1 MKKPDKTHEID
12 NISSSKTEVAAEG
25 VADEVIEGGQLRDSA
40 RTLKNIL
47 EVASREF
54 ESKGFNGARI
64 DAIAEATR
72 TSKRMI
78 YYHFDG
84 KEGLYIAVL
93 EAAYRRIREI
103 ELAMHLEDEDPVKAL
118 RDLTGFTH
126 DYHIQNPGFVRLVM
140 VENIHNGA
148 YLARSKVI
156 QSVNNS
162 AIETISAIYER
173 GVAAG
178 VFRPGI
184 SAIDLHFLISSQ
196 SFYNVSNRKTFALIF
211 KQDVES
217 AEAIAA
223 RRASIIENVML
234 RVMK

>member
-1 MKKPDKTHEID
+1 MSTPDTIKT
-12 NISSSKTEVAAEG
+12 ISSTFEKTTENPSKVMSESTHV
-25 VADEVIEGGQLRDSA
+25 RDSA
-40 RTLKNIL
+40 KTLENIL
-47 EVASREF
+47 DVASQEF
-54 ESKGFNGARI
+54 ERKGFNGARI

-93 EAAYRRIREI
+93 EAAYRRIRDI
-103 ELAMHLEDEDPVKAL
+103 ELAMHLEEQDPVKAL

-126 DYHIQNPGFVRLVM
+126 DYHVQNPGFVRLVM

-156 QSVNNS
+156 QTVNNS
-162 AIETISAIYER
+162 AIETITSIYER
-173 GVAAG
+173 GVESG

-184 SAIDLHFLISSQ
+184 RPIDLHFLISAQ

-211 KQDVES
+211 QQDVES
-217 AEAIAA
+217 ADAMAA
-223 RRASIIENVML
+223 RRTSIIESVML
-234 RVMK
+234 MVLK

>member
-1 MKKPDKTHEID
+1 MHKMIEE
-12 NISSSKTEVAAEG
+12 NITTAPEG
-25 VADEVIEGGQLRDSA
+25 VAGTPQVRDSA
-40 RTLKNIL
+40 KTLQNIL

-78 YYHFDG
+78 YYHFEG

-93 EAAYRRIREI
+93 EAAYRRIRDI
-103 ELAMHLEDEDPVKAL
+103 ELSMHLEAEDPVKAL

-126 DYHIQNPGFVRLVM
+126 DYHLQNPGFVRLVM

-162 AIETISAIYER
+162 AIETLSIIYAR
-173 GVAAG
+173 GVEAG

-184 SAIDLHFLISSQ
+184 RPIDLHFLITAQ
-196 SFYNVSNRKTFALIF
+196 SFYNVSNRKTFALVF
-211 KQDVES
+211 KQDVDS
-217 AEAIAA
+217 PQAMAA
-223 RRASIIENVML
+223 RRRSLIESVML
-234 RVMK
+234 MVQK

>member
-1 MKKPDKTHEID
+1 MQAMHKTIEE
-12 NISSSKTEVAAEG
+12 NIKAAPEG
-25 VADEVIEGGQLRDSA
+25 VAGTPQVRDSA
-40 RTLKNIL
+40 KTLQNIL

-78 YYHFDG
+78 YYHFEG

-93 EAAYRRIREI
+93 EAEYRRIRDI
-103 ELAMHLEDEDPVKAL
+103 ELSMHLEDQDPAQAL

-126 DYHIQNPGFVRLVM
+126 DYHLQNPGFVRLVM
-140 VENIHNGA
+140 VENIHHGA

-162 AIETISAIYER
+162 AIETLSVIYER
-173 GVAAG
+173 GVVAG
-178 VFRPGI
+178 IFRPGI
-184 SAIDLHFLISSQ
+184 RPIDLHFLITAQ
-196 SFYNVSNRKTFALIF
+196 SFYNVSNRKTFALVF
-211 KQDVES
+211 KQDVDS
-217 AEAIAA
+217 PQAMAV
-223 RRASIIENVML
+223 RRSSIIESVML
-234 RVMK
+234 MVLK

>member
-1 MKKPDKTHEID
+1 MSNTD
-12 NISSSKTEVAAEG
+12 NTQAKGMPNGSENVLEGG
-25 VADEVIEGGQLRDSA
+25 VAGGSARDSA
-40 RTLKNIL
+40 KTLQNIL

-54 ESKGFNGARI
+54 ESKGYNGARI

-103 ELAMHLEDEDPVKAL
+103 ELSLHLEDMDPVNAL
-118 RDLTGFTH
+118 RELTGFTH
-126 DYHIQNPGFVRLVM
+126 DYHLHNPGFVRLVM
-140 VENIHNGA
+140 TENIHNGVH
-148 YLARSKVI
+148 LERSKVI

-162 AIETISAIYER
+162 AIEMVRRVYER
-173 GVAAG
+173 GVKSG
-178 VFRPGI
+178 VFRSGI
-184 SAIDLHFLISSQ
+184 RPIDLHFLISAQ

-211 KQDVES
+211 KQDVE
-217 AEAIAA
+217 APEAIAA
-223 RRASIIENVML
+223 RRASIVESVM
-234 RVMK
+234 RMVQK

>member
-1 MKKPDKTHEID
+1 M
-12 NISSSKTEVAAEG
+12 SKTSTAHAIDQTVGAGTASAPETMLETGHA
-25 VADEVIEGGQLRDSA
+25 RDSA
-40 RTLKNIL
+40 KTLQNIL
-47 EVASREF
+47 EVASQEF

-103 ELAMHLEDEDPVKAL
+103 ELSMHLEDLDPVDAL
-118 RDLTGFTH
+118 RELTGFTH
-126 DYHIQNPGFVRLVM
+126 DYHLQNPGFVRLVM

-162 AIETISAIYER
+162 AIETLSAIYER
-173 GVAAG
+173 GVESG
-178 VFRPGI
+178 VFHPGI
-184 SAIDLHFLISSQ
+184 RPIDLHFLISAQ

-217 AEAIAA
+217 PAAIAA
-223 RRASIIENVML
+223 RRAGIIESVVRMVL
-234 RVMK
+234 K